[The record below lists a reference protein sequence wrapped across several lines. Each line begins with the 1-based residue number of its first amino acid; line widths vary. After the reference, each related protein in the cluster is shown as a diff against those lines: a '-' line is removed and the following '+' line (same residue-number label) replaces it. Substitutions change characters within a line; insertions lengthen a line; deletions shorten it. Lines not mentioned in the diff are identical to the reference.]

1 MFERPFRRVGSMGAL
16 AVVAV
21 CALFLPIVAL
31 DAQRAGG
38 AAGGAK
44 PKFKAIWEPVNVPE
58 DLDLQ
63 SVFFVSADEGW
74 VAGGNSAAEGGV
86 IYHTKDGG
94 TSWERQLGDPAS
106 SDRAYQQIWFANP
119 KLGWATQQ
127 SSGPV
132 NLLRTNDGATWL
144 EVGALQPNYNDYRF
158 VSANVGFAVHDADEI
173 LRTQDGGRRW
183 QPVYKCAVKA
193 EVEGLTRN
201 VSCLFQKI
209 DFPTPTVGYA
219 MSREVGGGAGFVLAK
234 TTDGGTTWTPSV
246 ILPGSNGY
254 EGAIRFEGADAGVLR
269 TNDGR
274 LFHTTDGGATWTG
287 SSGKAALKSEIDF
300 ANQNIAWAINYRTMT
315 YTTNGG
321 RSWTSREINF
331 PTLVNAFSL
340 VQPDRGYVVGEH
352 GMVYRYRVVPVDYTS
367 KGMLAAPAM

>member
-1 MFERPFRRVGSMGAL
+1 
-16 AVVAV
+16 
-21 CALFLPIVAL
+21 
-31 DAQRAGG
+31 
-38 AAGGAK
+38 
-44 PKFKAIWEPVNVPE
+44 
-58 DLDLQ
+58 
-63 SVFFVSADEGW
+63 
-74 VAGGNSAAEGGV
+74 
-86 IYHTKDGG
+86 
-94 TSWERQLGDPAS
+94 
-106 SDRAYQQIWFANP
+106 
-119 KLGWATQQ
+119 
-127 SSGPV
+127 
-132 NLLRTNDGATWL
+132 
-144 EVGALQPNYNDYRF
+144 
-158 VSANVGFAVHDADEI
+158 
-173 LRTQDGGRRW
+173 
-183 QPVYKCAVKA
+183 
-193 EVEGLTRN
+193 
-201 VSCLFQKI
+201 
-209 DFPTPTVGYA
+209 
-219 MSREVGGGAGFVLAK
+219 VGGGAGFVLAK